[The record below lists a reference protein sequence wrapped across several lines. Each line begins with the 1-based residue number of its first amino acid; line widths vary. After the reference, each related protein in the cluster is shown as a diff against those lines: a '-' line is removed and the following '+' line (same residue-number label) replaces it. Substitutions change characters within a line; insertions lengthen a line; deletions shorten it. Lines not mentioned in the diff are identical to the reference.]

1 MLTMATLTMATLTM
15 AHLVE
20 LEQPRVAAARVD
32 LLSNLYKAVAA
43 AGAYF
48 GALQG
53 GRLSTPPPGP
63 ILLPPCPLTSIV
75 NLVYY
80 LLATLD

>member
-1 MLTMATLTMATLTM
+1 MLTRTMATLTMATFTM
-15 AHLVE
+15 AHFVE

-32 LLSNLYKAVAA
+32 LLSNIYS

-53 GRLSTPPPGP
+53 ERLSTPPPGP